1 MASVTNTTSTNAA
14 DLFASLNGT
23 SKTST
28 ASTSESAE
36 NRFLTL
42 LMTQIKNQDPLNPLD
57 NAQVTTQ
64 LAQLNTVNGIE
75 KLNATLTDLL
85 SGYNETQGLQAAGI
99 IGKNVMVAGNTL
111 PLVTASGSTSGT
123 AYGGALLASAADTV
137 TLNIKDSTGKVVQTQ
152 NLGAK
157 EAGSFYFSWDGKDAS
172 GNQLAD
178 GNYTF
183 TVEATAGSTAVTA
196 TAMKIGTV
204 SAVARSGT
212 GFVLDLGALGDV
224 AFKDVQQIL

>member
-1 MASVTNTTSTNAA
+1 MASVTNTSATSAAETFAAINGSTKTSATNTAA
-14 DLFASLNGT
+14 DM
-23 SKTST
+23 
-28 ASTSESAE
+28 E

-42 LMTQIKNQDPLNPLD
+42 LMTQIKNQDPLNPMD
-57 NAQVTTQ
+57 NAAVTTQ

-75 KLNATLTDLL
+75 KLNATLSQLL

-111 PLVTASGSTSGT
+111 PLAGGK
-123 AYGGALLASAADTV
+123 AYGGALLESAADAV
-137 TLNIKDSTGKVVQTQ
+137 SLSIKDASGKVVQTQ

-157 EAGSFYFSWDGKDAS
+157 EAGSFYFAWDGKDAN
-172 GNQLAD
+172 GAAMPD

-183 TVEATAGSTAVTA
+183 SVEAMAGDKKVAA

-204 SAVARSGT
+204 SAVARSNG

>member
-1 MASVTNTTSTNAA
+1 MASVTNTTSTTAA
-14 DLFASLNGT
+14 DVFASINGT
-23 SKTST
+23 S
-28 ASTSESAE
+28 STSATSATASAE

-75 KLNATLTDLL
+75 KLNATLNQLL
-85 SGYNETQGLQAAGI
+85 SGYSETQGLQAAGI

-111 PLVTASGSTSGT
+111 PLSTTNGT
-123 AYGGALLASAADTV
+123 ATAFGGALLASKAEAV
-137 TLNIKDSTGKVVQTQ
+137 TLTIKDSAGKVVQTES
-152 NLGAK
+152 LGAK
-157 EAGSFYFSWDGKDAS
+157 DAGSFYFSWDGKDAN
-172 GNQLAD
+172 GNQLPD
-178 GNYTF
+178 GKYTF
-183 TVEATAGSTAVTA
+183 TVEAASGASKVTA
-196 TAMKIGTV
+196 TAMQIGTV

-212 GFVLDLGALGDV
+212 GFVLDLGSMGDV

>member
-1 MASVTNTTSTNAA
+1 MASVSNTTSTNAA
-14 DLFASLNGT
+14 DIFAAINGST
-23 SKTST
+23 KT
-28 ASTSESAE
+28 ASTSATADME

-42 LMTQIKNQDPLNPLD
+42 LMTQIKNQDPLNPMD
-57 NAQVTTQ
+57 NAAVTTQ

-75 KLNATLTDLL
+75 KLNTTLSQLL

-111 PLVTASGSTSGT
+111 PLSGSK
-123 AYGGALLASAADTV
+123 AFGGALLESAADAV
-137 TLNIKDSTGKVVQTQ
+137 TLTIKDASGKTVQTQ
-152 NLGAK
+152 SLGAK
-157 EAGSFYFSWDGKDAS
+157 DAGSFYFAWDGKDAS
-172 GNQLAD
+172 GNTLAD

-183 TVEATAGSTAVTA
+183 AVDATAGGNKVAA

-204 SAVARSGT
+204 SAVARSNG